1 MLVEADAAQEA
12 IGARGAAAHRPGE
25 CPSPLL
31 YFQVGEMVV
40 RFTAKRAKWGCD
52 KQSFG

>member
-12 IGARGAAAHRPGE
+12 IGARRAGHCPGE
-25 CPSPLL
+25 LPFPLL
-31 YFQVGEMVV
+31 YFQVGEMAV
-40 RFTAKRAKWGCD
+40 RFTAERAKWRCD